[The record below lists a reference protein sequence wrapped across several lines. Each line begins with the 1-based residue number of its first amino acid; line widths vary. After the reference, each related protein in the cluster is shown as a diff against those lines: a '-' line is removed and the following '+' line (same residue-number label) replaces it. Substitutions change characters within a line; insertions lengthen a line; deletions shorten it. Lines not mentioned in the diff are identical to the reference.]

1 MYAMAML
8 PKGGG
13 CGGGGV
19 GVGGG
24 GWRGLEARPTTH
36 TFHFLHDS
44 GVGLLVEASFWLL
57 LISAHHCGF
66 IVLVTVL

>member
-8 PKGGG
+8 PKGGVWG
-13 CGGGGV
+13 GWGGGV
-19 GVGGG
+19 GVGGF
-24 GWRGLEARPTTH
+24 EDRPTTH

-57 LISAHHCGF
+57 LISAHHCGL